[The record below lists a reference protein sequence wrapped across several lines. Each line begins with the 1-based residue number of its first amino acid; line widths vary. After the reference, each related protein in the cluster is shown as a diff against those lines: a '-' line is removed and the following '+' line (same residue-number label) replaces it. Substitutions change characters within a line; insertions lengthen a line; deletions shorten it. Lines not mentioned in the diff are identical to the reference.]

1 MKPYMKLAS
10 ALIVAS
16 RSEGF
21 GRMTAE
27 AAFCGCLVIG
37 RNTGG
42 TREILESIGGLTFDS
57 NEGLLSSMNEVA
69 AMTDEEY
76 GKRVS
81 LSQIKALALYSTEKN
96 VQDMDKFYHTIMIDI

>member
-1 MKPYMKLAS
+1 
-10 ALIVAS
+10 
-16 RSEGF
+16 
-21 GRMTAE
+21 
-27 AAFCGCLVIG
+27 
-37 RNTGG
+37 
-42 TREILESIGGLTFDS
+42 
-57 NEGLLSSMNEVA
+57 MNEVA